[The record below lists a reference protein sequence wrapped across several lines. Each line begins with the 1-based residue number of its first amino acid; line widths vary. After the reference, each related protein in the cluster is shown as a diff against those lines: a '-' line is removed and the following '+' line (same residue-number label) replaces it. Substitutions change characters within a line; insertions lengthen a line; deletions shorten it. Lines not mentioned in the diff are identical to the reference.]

1 MAETTQLT
9 FYQVYFTPE
18 KNAKVDKLADYLSGL
33 TQQLKIENFQYIKVK
48 PDIDIKI
55 ALDQKNTPNFP
66 YNYVKIQRTDDT
78 KNYYYFVLSSSWTAA
93 GTISLELSID
103 SINTFDEDLEW
114 LPTTKITRQHKDR
127 FEERSKVVAGD
138 VIQAARIVD
147 DFSEGLSPT
156 KTLATKE
163 KIKIN
168 NFDYDHYLIYKTN
181 NTETTKPIDCYYCA
195 SGEIAVESA
204 GIDGIQY
211 SDFNTAVNVLFFS
224 RDNEDFV
231 YTSTKGGQTTIGK
244 EQKYKALLLTKSE
257 SAPNYFSVMAITENG
272 GMSAIDGDVEIEA
285 ARTTKCLTGLNLVGY
300 VFDYEDITYWAYSQ
314 YLTYYNEHTSRQVVL
329 GSTATSYIKTID
341 EIDRT
346 DTTLVKIIKMPYAP
360 FEPSFIT
367 KDGVRYLQI
376 PNGWTF
382 NNNLLK
388 LTDLNN
394 QFLTTVTPQP
404 VNEMIGYIT
413 KANVGTEEAN
423 QNYESKLYNSE
434 FYTLKFAYDNFEKE
448 FLMERYKSYKDATS
462 FHEFRPVIDIKF
474 VQSNN
479 ISSNSLFDFTM
490 KYVEDYKELS
500 TYSEF
505 LNVNRSQEVAL
516 YSSDYLTYMRTGYN
530 YDRKAQALSLASNTI
545 STALSAGGAVASFLV
560 GGEFGK
566 AAGLSTVTS
575 VANSAV
581 GIITNYISAE
591 NAIQQKIEQAQKS
604 AASVSSTVDLSL
616 LSYYNGNRL
625 LKITEEPTKQLKDMI
640 YDLFRLTGYACSD
653 YEIPDVNSR
662 IYYNYIQCDAE
673 FDESKWNYGK
683 NFLDD
688 VKARYRAGV
697 TVYHNYNGNYDF
709 TQEKENFETWISNI
723 V

>member
-1 MAETTQLT
+1 MAETTNLT
-9 FYQVYFTPE
+9 FYKVYFTPA
-18 KNAKVDKLADYLSGL
+18 KNAKVDKLSDYLSGL
-33 TQQLKIENFQYIKVK
+33 TQQLSIENFQYIKVE
-48 PDIDIKI
+48 PDIKI
-55 ALDQKNTPNFP
+55 KLALDQKNTPNFP

-78 KNYYYFVLSSSWTAA
+78 KNYYYFVLNSSWTAA

-127 FEERSKVVAGD
+127 FEERSKVVADD
-138 VIQAARIVD
+138 VIQTARIVD

-163 KIKIN
+163 KIKID

-195 SGEIAVESA
+195 SGEIAVDS
-204 GIDGIQY
+204 GGTDGIIY
-211 SDFNTAVNVLFFS
+211 SDFDKAVNVIFFS
-224 RDNEDFV
+224 RDNDDFV
-231 YTSTKGGQTTIGK
+231 FTATDGTKTTIGK
-244 EQKYKALLLTKSE
+244 NQKYKALLLFKNKTQ
-257 SAPNYFSVMAITENG
+257 PTYFGVRGITENG
-272 GMSAIDGDVEIEA
+272 GLSNTFLE
-285 ARTTKCLTGLNLVGY
+285 ARTTKCLTDLSIIGY
-300 VFDYEDITYWAYSQ
+300 VFDYEDLETKTYGQ
-314 YLTYYNEHTSRQVVL
+314 LLTYYNTHTSEQLIL
-329 GSTATSYIKTID
+329 GGTSASYIKTID
-341 EIDRT
+341 EIDKT

-376 PNGWTF
+376 PNGWIF

-388 LTDLNN
+388 LADLNN

-404 VNEMIGYIT
+404 INEMIAYIT
-413 KANVGTEEAN
+413 KTNIGKEEAN
-423 QNYESKLYNSE
+423 QKYESKLYNSE

-490 KYVEDYKELS
+490 EYVEEYKELS

-530 YDRKAQALSLASNTI
+530 YDRKAQALSLASNIT
-545 STALSAGGAVASFLV
+545 STALSAGASVLGYFT
-560 GGEFGK
+560 GGEFAK
-566 AAGLSTVTS
+566 AAGISMASSAATS
-575 VANSAV
+575 LV
-581 GIITNYISAE
+581 GIITSQISAE

-625 LKITEEPTKQLKDMI
+625 LKITEEPTKQIKEMI

-653 YEIPDVNSR
+653 YAIPDVNSR
-662 IYYNYIQCDAE
+662 IYYNYIQCEAE

-683 NFLDD
+683 EFLDD
-688 VKARYRAGV
+688 VKARYNAGV
-697 TVYHNYNGNYDF
+697 TVFHNYNGSYDF
-709 TQEKENFETWISNI
+709 LQEKENFEIWLLNCS
-723 V
+723 